1 MALYHCASCGSPNVK
16 TDSETSGV
24 KYNYVKGAIGTAVL
38 GVGGAV
44 AGIENK
50 TQQVFKCPDCGLTL
64 SYPLGEPY
72 KSLIDTGVSSLE
84 GRKTLNINGFPM
96 SWENIVKKFPNIESG
111 CADLEAKIETE
122 AQNKSKAQTVEYLLS
137 LWQKDNIE
145 DMEFLKK
152 TPEEIE
158 TAQKEWEENK
168 ATLTAKREQHFKSEL
183 DEIKFQVPK
192 LETEKTTKLNELK
205 KQTED
210 VSEELKKLQSQF
222 SSLGAFKLSEK
233 AKLKKAISEAETK
246 IVSLKLEV
254 DNKIKTYDKKIEEA
268 KKNIEQLQYNLNKK
282 LDVIYAILESPQ
294 DRFNRLTKEQAAI
307 KKGSFPMTSGRV
319 YLKRYYIQL
328 LIHYGKATDQDVAD
342 VFEEFMKKA
351 TKTDVYISKTI
362 DVSPVR
368 RYYEPFLNATYE
380 GVVLGKFTPVTAYYE
395 YVG

>member
-1 MALYHCASCGSPNVK
+1 MALYRCASCGSPNVK

-38 GVGGAV
+38 GAGGAV

-50 TQQVFKCPDCGLTL
+50 TKQVFKCPDCGLTL

-72 KSLIDTGVSSLE
+72 KSLIDIGVSSLE

-122 AQNKSKAQTVEYLLS
+122 ARNKSKAQTVEYLLS

-158 TAQKEWEENK
+158 TAQREWEENK
-168 ATLTAKREQHFKSEL
+168 ATLTSKREKHFKGEL
-183 DEIKFQVPK
+183 EEAKFQIPK
-192 LETEKTTKLNELK
+192 LEAEKAAKVNELE
-205 KQTED
+205 KQIANI
-210 VSEELKKLQSQF
+210 SEELKNLQSQL
-222 SSLGAFKLSEK
+222 SSLGAFKFSEK

-246 IVSLKLEV
+246 ITSLKSDV
-254 DNKIKTYDKKIEEA
+254 DNQIKTYNEKIEDTT
-268 KKNIEQLQYNLNKK
+268 NDIEQTRYNLNKK
-282 LDVIYAILESPQ
+282 LDVIYAVPESPR
-294 DRFNRLTKEQAAI
+294 DKFNRLKEEEAGI
-307 KKGSFPMTSGRV
+307 KKGSFPITSRGV
-319 YLKRYYIQL
+319 YIKRYYIQL
-328 LIHYGKATDQDVAD
+328 LIHYGKATDEDVKD
-342 VFEEFMKKA
+342 IFDEFMKKA
-351 TKTDVYISKTI
+351 LKTDAYITKTV
-362 DVSPVR
+362 VSPVR

-380 GVVLGKFTPVTAYYE
+380 GVVLGEFTPVTVYYE